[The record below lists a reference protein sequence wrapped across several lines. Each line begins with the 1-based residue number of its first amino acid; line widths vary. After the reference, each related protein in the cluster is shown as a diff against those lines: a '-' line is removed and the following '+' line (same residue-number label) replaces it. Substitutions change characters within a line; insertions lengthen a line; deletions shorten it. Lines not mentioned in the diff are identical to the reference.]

1 MRNICGY
8 ALKRHIGTSG
18 EMSMP
23 NFNEMNILN
32 ASLCAFSAL
41 VTLFLL
47 IGAVTDTNSRKPFMK
62 SFIILLIS
70 NIFMQLGEAGTWFF
84 EGLNENVDLLYAFML
99 MSLVFSYVLMASY
112 AYCLTGFVR
121 EREDVSAMP
130 ARIIAVMCGIFIL
143 LSVISA
149 FNGMF
154 FSYDE
159 SGHLVYGPLYS
170 LVRAFD
176 LFALIWE
183 MTFVLRYHK
192 TLTLRGTLF
201 LLSFSVLPLMAMSLQ
216 FFWYPTPEYLAT
228 TLSLII
234 VFVLFHSEITRQLA
248 EKERQL
254 TESCISIMLSQIQP
268 HFLYNSINAIRELC
282 RIDAEAAR
290 DALGDFAVYLRGN
303 MDSLVSRTPIHFSK
317 ELNHIENY
325 LKLEKLRF
333 GDDLNIVYDIQEQDF
348 FLPSLTVQPLVENA
362 VKHGICE
369 KENGGTLTLRTRRDA
384 ENIVIEVIDDGIGFD
399 TENSVCRD
407 DRRSHIGIT
416 NIRNRLEQMCDGSLT
431 IMSSPEKGT
440 TAVIKFRIETEER
453 N

>member
-1 MRNICGY
+1 
-8 ALKRHIGTSG
+8 
-18 EMSMP
+18 MP

-32 ASLCAFSAL
+32 TSLCVFSAL

-47 IGAVTDTNSRKPFMK
+47 IGAVTDINSRKPFMK
-62 SFIILLIS
+62 SFIVLLIS

-84 EGLNENVDLLYAFML
+84 EGQAENVALLYIFMIV
-99 MSLVFSYVLMASY
+99 SLVFSYVLIASY
-112 AYCLTGFVR
+112 AYCLTSFVR
-121 EREDVSAMP
+121 ERVYVSKKP
-130 ARIIAVMCGIFIL
+130 ALIITIICGVFIL
-143 LSVISA
+143 LSVVSV
-149 FNGMF
+149 FNGML

-159 SGHLVYGPLYS
+159 GGNLVYGSLYI
-170 LVRAFD
+170 LVIVFD
-176 LFALIWE
+176 LFSVILE
-183 MTFVLRYHK
+183 MAFVLWYHK

-201 LLSFSVLPLMAMSLQ
+201 LLSFSVLPLMTMSLQ
-216 FFWYPTPEYLAT
+216 LFWYPTPEYLAT

-234 VFVLFHSEITRQLA
+234 VFVLFHGEVTRQLA

-254 TESCISIMLSQIQP
+254 TESRISIMLSQIQP

-282 RIDAEAAR
+282 RIDSEQAR

-303 MDSLVSRTPIHFSK
+303 MDSLVSRSPIHFSK

-333 GDDLNIVYDIQEQDF
+333 GDDLSIVYDIQEKDF

-369 KENGGTLTLRTRRDA
+369 KENGGTLTLRTYKDA

-399 TENSVCRD
+399 TENYVLSD
-407 DRRSHIGIT
+407 DGRSHIGIT
-416 NIRNRLEQMCDGSLT
+416 NIKNRLEQMCDGSLT
-431 IMSSPEKGT
+431 IESSPEKGT
-440 TAVIKFRIETEER
+440 TAVIKFRIKME
-453 N
+453 